1 MADPFTYII
10 IYRATLLLCVL
21 VHIIYLHLP
30 IYLGTIK
37 TVLSRFNFG
46 SPPSLPASAL
56 MMMRPLFLCSLLG
69 HYYITR
75 RSNSIQHH
83 HHYRHYAHLLLTE
96 SEGSSPGSEIVHGM
110 GHDSARAIQ
119 FVKWKFFSAIVI
131 KFTNRFYKRVENEG
145 WFAIYSGEGSFVPM
159 IVNPANGQWTGVN

>member
-1 MADPFTYII
+1 
-10 IYRATLLLCVL
+10 
-21 VHIIYLHLP
+21 
-30 IYLGTIK
+30 
-37 TVLSRFNFG
+37 
-46 SPPSLPASAL
+46 
-56 MMMRPLFLCSLLG
+56 MRPLFLCSLLG

-96 SEGSSPGSEIVHGM
+96 SEGSSAGSENVHGM

-131 KFTNRFYKRVENEG
+131 KFTNRFYTREENEG
-145 WFAIYSGEGSFVPM
+145 WFAIYSRGSFVPGDCQLSKWAM
-159 IVNPANGQWTGVN
+159 DWSQLEAQSGVVICQYRIVIVVMPLLLPLFDIYGILYKYPHMQTMGQL

>member
-1 MADPFTYII
+1 
-10 IYRATLLLCVL
+10 
-21 VHIIYLHLP
+21 
-30 IYLGTIK
+30 
-37 TVLSRFNFG
+37 
-46 SPPSLPASAL
+46 
-56 MMMRPLFLCSLLG
+56 MRPLFLCSLLG

-96 SEGSSPGSEIVHGM
+96 SEGSSAGSENVHGM

-131 KFTNRFYKRVENEG
+131 KFTNRFYTRREENEG
-145 WFAIYSGEGSFVPM
+145 WFAIYSGEGSFVPGDCQPSKWAM
-159 IVNPANGQWTGVN
+159 DWSQLEAQSGVVICQYRIVIVVMPLRPLFDISMVYYINIHTCRQWL